1 MGDSSKISPKLHR
14 HKSSC
19 TITLRPITVPAQK
32 QVSSPKPS
40 ITVSN
45 SSSTSL
51 SYLSDVPSS
60 CESEAESFH
69 SSVSHTKAPSQSAVA
84 SVRTMTENFQKL
96 LSQATSEIKKLK
108 RENQS
113 IELEQNNLLD
123 INEELSRETGRL
135 ESEENSW
142 EVERKDLL
150 KANEEFVDEV
160 KKLYL
165 EEEQWKLETQCL
177 LDKRK
182 RLEEEYRKD
191 KDDLDSSIIKE
202 RALYAEQ
209 LKQLNHSIDILS
221 MDNTVLKEDIASK
234 IEQSLKTE
242 EELREEFD
250 KEKIILDETI
260 SKEREELRIGRE
272 DREKGEQQLEQL
284 SQELDTVDMELAE
297 VKRVNAENEFQM
309 KESYE
314 RKVSQID
321 ARIHKLRLE
330 NTKYDQENEDTARQV
345 EELESLENK
354 MRLEIKQ
361 IKVENQWLISNQKT
375 NAVKEQKAEELKREL
390 GLLRNQLKEEKN
402 KVRDITEW
410 KAQLMETNE
419 QMKAENRR
427 LLAKAE
433 ELENLVNAEATD
445 IDEVLHMINGMQ
457 IQSPNGRR
465 HSDQS
470 KYDKKYF

>member
-1 MGDSSKISPKLHR
+1 
-14 HKSSC
+14 
-19 TITLRPITVPAQK
+19 
-32 QVSSPKPS
+32 
-40 ITVSN
+40 
-45 SSSTSL
+45 
-51 SYLSDVPSS
+51 
-60 CESEAESFH
+60 
-69 SSVSHTKAPSQSAVA
+69 
-84 SVRTMTENFQKL
+84 
-96 LSQATSEIKKLK
+96 
-108 RENQS
+108 
-113 IELEQNNLLD
+113 LEQNNLLD

-209 LKQLNHSIDILS
+209 LEQLNHSIDILS
-221 MDNTVLKEDIASK
+221 MDNKVLKEDIASK

-284 SQELDTVDMELAE
+284 SQELDTVDIELAE

-309 KESYE
+309 KESFE

-330 NTKYDQENEDTARQV
+330 NTKYDQEN
-345 EELESLENK
+345 
-354 MRLEIKQ
+354 
-361 IKVENQWLISNQKT
+361 
-375 NAVKEQKAEELKREL
+375 
-390 GLLRNQLKEEKN
+390 
-402 KVRDITEW
+402 
-410 KAQLMETNE
+410 
-419 QMKAENRR
+419 
-427 LLAKAE
+427 
-433 ELENLVNAEATD
+433 VNSTR
-445 IDEVLHMINGMQ
+445 G
-457 IQSPNGRR
+457 G
-465 HSDQS
+465 
-470 KYDKKYF
+470 K